1 MYIKD
6 NITGVVRLYGTD
18 CHDSLAI
25 SEDGKHLSYY
35 NLQCG
40 EGSKYGSY
48 SFVTDETGTLP
59 KDDKVLIEHGA
70 NAYFNI
76 GGFDAVL
83 KELKSNIEWLIDQ
96 YDQSIMLLEEDI
108 KENPIGN
115 TFNIGRLKAEKE
127 IREHLTEL
135 LDESNYEG

>member
-18 CHDSLAI
+18 CHDSLEI

-48 SFVTDETGTLP
+48 SFVTDENGTLP
-59 KDDKVLIEHGA
+59 RDDEDLVKHGA
-70 NAYFNI
+70 EAFFNI